1 MKKTYL
7 ALLFFVFL
15 IQFSFWPIFQERAG
29 IPNLILILT
38 IIVWNKKS
46 FIENLGWI
54 FLAGFLFEIFSAE
67 SFGFNLIIFV
77 LVGSLAWF
85 LKNIIINKERNIFLE
100 IFFWLVVKIAWDLSI
115 KGGFILTNFFQKSDF
130 DIKLSLFSGE
140 YLFEV
145 IVFIV
150 SGLLLNW
157 GWKFLRN
164 NSFQNFLIK
173 NK

>member
-7 ALLFFVFL
+7 ASLLFVFL
-15 IQFSFWPIFQERAG
+15 IQFSFWPVFQERG
-29 IPNLILILT
+29 EIPNLILILT

-46 FIENLGWI
+46 LFKNLGWL

-67 SFGFNLIIFV
+67 PFGFNLLVFI

-85 LKNIIINKERNIFLE
+85 LKNIIISKERNIFWE
-100 IFFWLVVKIAWDLSI
+100 IFFWLVIKIIWDLLI
-115 KGGFILTNFFQKSDF
+115 KAGFILTKFFQKSDYELE
-130 DIKLSLFSGE
+130 LSLFLRD
-140 YLFEV
+140 YLLEV
-145 IVFIV
+145 LIFIS

-157 GWKFLRN
+157 AWKILKD
-164 NSFQNFLIK
+164 FLIK